1 MMPIDLPVMDA
12 EILTRVV
19 VPTAPTL
26 SEESARQFLEMR
38 FSESDIARMDEL
50 AAKNRG
56 DGLSEAEQGELA
68 SFLRV
73 GFFLDLVQAKS
84 IVSLRHRED

>member
-1 MMPIDLPVMDA
+1 MDA
-12 EILTRVV
+12 AILTRVV

-38 FSESDIARMDEL
+38 FNESDIARMDEL

-73 GFFLDLVQAKS
+73 GHFLNLIQAKAL
-84 IVSLRHRED
+84 VSLQGR